1 MLSELVQPLTNQCR
15 CMVALVCL
23 ECSAIAQPVVNSPA
37 YLVGVAAVGR
47 RIALKPL
54 GTKEAIYLKNMCD
67 VRPQPRRV
75 FIS

>member
-1 MLSELVQPLTNQCR
+1 
-15 CMVALVCL
+15 MVALVCL

-47 RIALKPL
+47 RIALEPL
-54 GTKEAIYLKNMCD
+54 GAKEAINLKNMCD

-75 FIS
+75 FIC